1 MWGLGRF
8 LRVELPKARDKLHTN
23 ESISTWKKKP
33 EPDLKLRAT

>member
-23 ESISTWKKKP
+23 ESISTWKKKL